1 MADSEIMKALDAQR
15 EAFAAFQEAVK
26 NENKEAAANAEK
38 AYNEAKDR
46 ANNLQASIDTQNKR
60 LEKIET
66 DLATAA
72 TLGGKNGASDLTPKQ
87 QEYQTAFASALRGNY
102 SKDRMFSLG
111 REAYGALVEK
121 DNASGGFLVTPQ
133 LSSRIIG
140 GLAVHNPMRSVAT
153 VENIS
158 SPTLEIIADPE
169 DMDADWMDETTTAN
183 EKSYGKFYKHEIPTN
198 FLRVR
203 ARISRALLADT
214 AYDLEGRLV
223 AKVTKA
229 FAKKER
235 DAHISGDGVK
245 KPKGLFT
252 VDPSAYDGSEVAYG
266 VWEYLAS
273 GNASTMGTNLDV
285 FLDLIDAVPSE
296 YRANAKWMMRRAT
309 FTALKKLKKSSTF
322 DGYLIWEPSF
332 QPGVP
337 DKFLG
342 YPMIENESCPEVAAG
357 KLPIAF
363 GDFAEG
369 YTIADREGMFTIID
383 TITDDRF
390 IIYKFFRRTGA
401 GPVDSRAI
409 KFLKVAAN

>member
-26 NENKEAAANAEK
+26 TENKEAAANAEK

-46 ANNLQASIDTQNKR
+46 ANNLQASIDAQNKR

-169 DMDADWMDETTTAN
+169 DMDAAWMPM
-183 EKSYGKFYKHEIPTN
+183 K
-198 FLRVR
+198 R
-203 ARISRALLADT
+203 ATGSSTSMRFRRISCASVPGFPALCSLTPLMILRADW
-214 AYDLEGRLV
+214 
-223 AKVTKA
+223 
-229 FAKKER
+229 
-235 DAHISGDGVK
+235 S
-245 KPKGLFT
+245 PKSQRHS
-252 VDPSAYDGSEVAYG
+252 PRKSATRIFPAM
-266 VWEYLAS
+266 A
-273 GNASTMGTNLDV
+273 
-285 FLDLIDAVPSE
+285 
-296 YRANAKWMMRRAT
+296 
-309 FTALKKLKKSSTF
+309 
-322 DGYLIWEPSF
+322 
-332 QPGVP
+332 
-337 DKFLG
+337 
-342 YPMIENESCPEVAAG
+342 
-357 KLPIAF
+357 
-363 GDFAEG
+363 
-369 YTIADREGMFTIID
+369 
-383 TITDDRF
+383 
-390 IIYKFFRRTGA
+390 
-401 GPVDSRAI
+401 
-409 KFLKVAAN
+409 

>member
-1 MADSEIMKALDAQR
+1 MAESEIMKALDAQR
-15 EAFAAFQEAVK
+15 EAFAAFKTAV
-26 NENKEAAANAEK
+26 ETQNKEAAAKAEA
-38 AYNEAKDR
+38 AYNDAKTR
-46 ANNLQASIDTQNKR
+46 ADSLQASLDAQNKR

-66 DLATAA
+66 GIETAA
-72 TLGGKNGASDLTPKQ
+72 ALGGKTSGSELSPKQ
-87 QEYQTAFASALRGNY
+87 LEYNTAFASALRGVY
-102 SKDRMFSLG
+102 SKDQMFSLG

-121 DNASGGFLVTPQ
+121 DNTSGGFLVTPQ

-140 GLAVHNPMRSVAT
+140 GLALYNPMRSVAT

-183 EKSYGKFYKHEIPTN
+183 EKEYGKFYKHEIPTN
-198 FLRVR
+198 FLRAR

-214 AYDLEGRLV
+214 SYDLEGRLV

-229 FAKKER
+229 FAKMER

-245 KPKGLFT
+245 KPKGLFA
-252 VDPSAYDGSEVAYG
+252 VDPNAYTGDELPYGIWGYLVSGSASSVGANFDA
-266 VWEYLAS
+266 L
-273 GNASTMGTNLDV
+273 
-285 FLDLIDAVPSE
+285 LDLIDSVPSE
-296 YRANAKWMMRRAT
+296 YRANGKWMMRRAT

-322 DGYLIWEPSF
+322 EGYQLWEPSF

-342 YPMIENESCPEVAAG
+342 YPMIENESCPAVAANS
-357 KLPIAF
+357 LPIAF

-369 YTIADREGMFTIID
+369 YTIADRDGMFTIID

-390 IIYKFFRRTGA
+390 VIYKFFRRTGG